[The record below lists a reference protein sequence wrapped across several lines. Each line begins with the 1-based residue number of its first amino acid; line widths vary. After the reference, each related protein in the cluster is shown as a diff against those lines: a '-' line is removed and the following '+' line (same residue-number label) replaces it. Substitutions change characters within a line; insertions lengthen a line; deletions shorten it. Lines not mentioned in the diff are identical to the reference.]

1 MACMPVG
8 NKGPIKHYIYW
19 IEISAPVVA
28 IASLLILIISS
39 IRNVVSHKLGQTQP
53 SFG

>member
-28 IASLLILIISS
+28 ITSLILIISS
-39 IRNVVSHKLGQTQP
+39 ILNVVSHKLGQTQP
-53 SFG
+53 LFG